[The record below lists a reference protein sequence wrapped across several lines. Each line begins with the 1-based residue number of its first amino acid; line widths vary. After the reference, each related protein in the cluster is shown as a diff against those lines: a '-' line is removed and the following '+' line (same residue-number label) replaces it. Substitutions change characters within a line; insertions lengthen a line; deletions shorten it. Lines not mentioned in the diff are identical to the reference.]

1 MAIAWLAGRLV
12 PWPVL
17 GGAGPVLGMLALLAG
32 LVLTGLA
39 LWEMRAARTTVIPR
53 ARPAALV
60 TSGVFRLS
68 RNPIYLADLLF
79 FIAAVLWFQALWLAP
94 MVVVLGWVLQARFIT
109 GEEAILRND
118 FGPSFLAWSSG
129 VGRWIGPL

>member
-1 MAIAWLAGRLV
+1 MGDA
-12 PWPVL
+12 
-17 GGAGPVLGMLALLAG
+17 GGADHRYPARAPGRAG
-32 LVLTGLA
+32 H
-39 LWEMRAARTTVIPR
+39 I
-53 ARPAALV
+53 
-60 TSGVFRLS
+60 GVFRLS